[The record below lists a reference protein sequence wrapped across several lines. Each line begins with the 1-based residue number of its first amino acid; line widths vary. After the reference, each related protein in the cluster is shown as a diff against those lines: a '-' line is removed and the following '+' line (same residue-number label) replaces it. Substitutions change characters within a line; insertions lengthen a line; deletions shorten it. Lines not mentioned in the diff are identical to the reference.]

1 MSWRTVVIQSRCKLD
16 LKLGFMVVR
25 SEEIKRICL
34 DEISVIIIENTAVS
48 VTSCLL
54 NELMKR
60 KIKVIFCD
68 EYHNPSSELMSYY
81 GSHDTAV
88 KLRCQTR
95 WSEYIKQAVWTCI
108 VTEKI
113 RKQMQLLYRL
123 GMNERADLLNGYIDE
138 IEFND
143 ETNRE
148 GHAAK
153 VYFNALFGKEFSRN
167 ADIAI
172 NAALNYGYSILLSY
186 INREITSHGYITQLG
201 LFHDN
206 MFNNFNF
213 GSDLMEPFRPI
224 IDEFVYNKK
233 YNIFEREQKHEV
245 LKIFESTV
253 TVNGQ
258 VQYLPNAI
266 TLYCRSVFEAL
277 NENNPDVIKTYEVDM

>member
-25 SEEIKRICL
+25 SEDIKRICL

-123 GMNERADLLNGYIDE
+123 GMNERADLLKGY
-138 IEFND
+138 
-143 ETNRE
+143 
-148 GHAAK
+148 
-153 VYFNALFGKEFSRN
+153 
-167 ADIAI
+167 
-172 NAALNYGYSILLSY
+172 
-186 INREITSHGYITQLG
+186 
-201 LFHDN
+201 
-206 MFNNFNF
+206 
-213 GSDLMEPFRPI
+213 

-277 NENNPDVIKTYEVDM
+277 NENNPDVIKAYEVDM